1 MTPTTSRTLK
11 PRKTGTL
18 KRKLRHPFPTHTY
31 TPTPS
36 KPTFDIEET
45 QEMVRFRELQGN
57 RDGYG
62 FIHANPTQVVQR
74 LTPGARDL
82 LGHLRLLD
90 FLTNLTH
97 DMDIDLVITAR
108 VSFDQERKSISIMG
122 PGPDPIELFLST
134 RLLSQ
139 ALGILEGGQFIR
151 KIEKTRDKC
160 EPYFQG
166 LVGKNKDRYPLEKS

>member
-1 MTPTTSRTLK
+1 
-11 PRKTGTL
+11 
-18 KRKLRHPFPTHTY
+18 
-31 TPTPS
+31 
-36 KPTFDIEET
+36 
-45 QEMVRFRELQGN
+45 MVRFRELQGN

-62 FIHANPTQVVQR
+62 FIHADPTQIVQR

-90 FLTNLTH
+90 YLTNLTN
-97 DMDIDLVITAR
+97 DMDMDLVIRAR

-139 ALGILEGGQFIR
+139 ALGIPEGGLFIR
-151 KIEKTRDKC
+151 KTEKMRDRC
-160 EPYFQG
+160 EPYFPRAS
-166 LVGKNKDRYPLEKS
+166 GKK